1 VDLIKEILT
10 KNADSSIRENSKL
23 IRETLDS
30 FFEVVL
36 GMNQEAI
43 YLSKNI

>member
-1 VDLIKEILT
+1 M
-10 KNADSSIRENSKL
+10 

-30 FFEVVL
+30 FFEVIL

-43 YLSKNI
+43 YLSKNIQSQVSTV